1 MAKLDPDMWTS
12 LFHMNKRPLLRE
24 LDTLLHNLTVFRE
37 ALASDDLVEVRD
49 LLDQGRLL
57 REEVLLRQHQ
67 NGNLDE

>member
-1 MAKLDPDMWTS
+1 
-12 LFHMNKRPLLRE
+12 MNKRPLLRE